1 MACIRWSSGLCWRLA
16 PVEQE
21 GAREQSVIYWQQQ
34 GFPVKARKR
43 LLSVNRYDILR
54 AGSPLLSD
62 IFIYFQTKY
71 FQTK

>member
-1 MACIRWSSGLCWRLA
+1 MQLFEAMLCCAIVL
-16 PVEQE
+16 
-21 GAREQSVIYWQQQ
+21 